1 MIERGVIV
9 DDFEDDE
16 EGQSEDES
24 EGADENEKAAKTK
37 TPAGKNEMATINGG
51 KVSGMNG

>member
-1 MIERGVIV
+1 MIERGVLV

-24 EGADENEKAAKTK
+24 EGATENEKAKTK
-37 TPAGKNEMATINGG
+37 TPAGKNEMAPVNGV
-51 KVSGMNG
+51 KSSGFNL

>member
-1 MIERGVIV
+1 M

-24 EGADENEKAAKTK
+24 EGADENEKAKTK
-37 TPAGKNEMATINGG
+37 TPAGKNDMAPLNGG
-51 KVSGMNG
+51 KASGING